1 MKVTPKPEL
10 LLPNTPRFHAL
21 SKVIKFD
28 SSIFIL
34 LQKVFGT
41 ERFLQFRLPSHQI
54 FFFFFFFFK
63 KKYLSQPAFS
73 PLYYGTVQLRNK
85 DIIILQGFFL

>member
-54 FFFFFFFFK
+54 FFFFFFF
-63 KKYLSQPAFS
+63 
-73 PLYYGTVQLRNK
+73 LRKN
-85 DIIILQGFFL
+85 IYHNLHFLPCITAPTSLEIKI